1 MGQYLDFIG
10 DIHGRT
16 RRDYLARVLG
26 ADKAACAVV
35 ARRFDRDYWDGDR
48 KHGYGGYSYDGRWRV
63 LAQRLIA
70 HYSLKPSSR
79 ILDVGCGKGYLLHDF
94 LRADPSFEIAG
105 IDVSRY
111 ALEQAPLEA
120 RPFLRSGSAV
130 HLPWDAGSF
139 DLVVSINVLHN
150 LRNFELH
157 QALGEIERVGRGGKY
172 VVVDSFRNERE
183 RVNLMYWQ
191 LTCSGF
197 YSPEEWEWLFQ
208 QSGYTGDYGCIYYE

>member
-16 RRDYLARVLG
+16 KRDYLARVLG
-26 ADKAACAVV
+26 ADKAACAIV

-63 LAQRLIA
+63 LAQRLIG
-70 HYSLKPSSR
+70 HYALKPGSR
-79 ILDVGCGKGYLLHDF
+79 ILDIGCGKGYLLHDF
-94 LRADPSFEIAG
+94 LQVDPSLKIDG
-105 IDVSRY
+105 IDISNY
-111 ALEQAPLEA
+111 ALGQASLQV
-120 RPFLRSGSAV
+120 RPFLQAGNAIR
-130 HLPWDAGSF
+130 LPWDSRTF
-139 DLVVSINVLHN
+139 DLVLSINVLHN

-157 QALGEIERVGRGGKY
+157 QALAEIERVARGGKY

-208 QSGYTGDYGCIYYE
+208 QSGYTGDYACIYYE